1 MPHAPFCDILLSIQ
15 KKVITM
21 KKTDSIAEAYLNG
34 TAVSLF
40 DILAFV
46 AVIVSLVIFFINFW
60 IFAPLVVSVVLLAL
74 SRSSHVSDKEFDKF
88 LDHLLAFNPVREA
101 RSEEYEKLLSFHEQ
115 GYLAD
120 KTLGE
125 FYLGGFDLSKSPVRR
140 GEDKEWRA
148 ALYHLSH
155 LKFSEGRLDVYT
167 VLVNVVD
174 GTVTAE
180 QYALRL
186 PTKHEI
192 TQATITCPTGQTI
205 ASFLTF
211 PDCPQIPVTENSEEL
226 ESLLS
231 YLN

>member
-15 KKVITM
+15 KKVMTM
-21 KKTDSIAEAYLNG
+21 KKTDSIAEIYLST
-34 TAVSLF
+34 TAISLL
-40 DILAFV
+40 DILSFA
-46 AVIVSLVIFFINFW
+46 AMIVSVVIFFINFW
-60 IFAPLVVSVVLLAL
+60 IFAPLVISVVLFTL
-74 SRSSHVSDKEFDKF
+74 SRSSHVSDKEFDKL

-101 RSEEYEKLLSFHEQ
+101 RSEEYEKLLAFHEQ
-115 GYLAD
+115 GYLAN
-120 KTLGE
+120 KALGE

-140 GEDKEWRA
+140 GEDKEWRS

-167 VLVNVVD
+167 VEADLIA
-174 GTVTAE
+174 GTVNAV

-186 PTKHEI
+186 PAEHKI
-192 TQATITCPTGQTI
+192 TEATVTCPTGKKTVYH
-205 ASFLTF
+205 LVF
-211 PDCPQIPVTENSEEL
+211 PDCPPIPVTENSEEL